1 MNFIGKARESFKH
14 VSEDFTVEV
23 LARDLQPVILETL
36 RKHGKDR
43 QRKSVL
49 SPLLTVWLTLGL
61 PLRRELS
68 YHGVLDWLVSGLRSL
83 GWNLPR
89 RSVKDGAITHARKRM
104 GVAVFLDLFKASA
117 EIAGK
122 VRADFHGM
130 VSVAV
135 DGTTMTM
142 PDTKLNLLEFGKPR
156 SGRGVAAFP
165 QVRLVGLVATSVQAL
180 VGVAAGPCCGKG
192 TGERTLGMKL
202 ILENARQGFL
212 FLLDRGFY
220 GFDLLHAIFEKGA
233 HWIVRVPKSVKL
245 EPIRKSRLPDGSY
258 FAWLIGKVEDPAG
271 PDARGRKRW
280 IKVKHKVRVVRYQ
293 IKGFRSTRLATSL
306 LDSAIEAKELVRE
319 YHRRWEIELAYDSV
333 KTHQCGTRTGQCP
346 TVLRS
351 KRPDLV
357 RQEIY
362 AMLTIYNLIR
372 ALIQEAAVR
381 HGLDPLSI
389 SFVHTLCTVIDAI
402 PGMRRAPAQR
412 LKDLYQQ
419 LLEDIARGVMTR
431 RRRPR
436 SYPRVVKIKM
446 SKFKL
451 KRLRHKEIHRNFL
464 SETRILGEAG

>member
-1 MNFIGKARESFKH
+1 MNFIGKAREGFKH
-14 VSEDFTVEV
+14 VSEEFTVEP
-23 LARDLQPVILETL
+23 LAKDLQPVILETL

-43 QRKSVL
+43 QRESVL

-61 PLRRELS
+61 SLRRELS

-89 RSVKDGAITHARKRM
+89 RYVKDGAITHARKRM
-104 GVAVFLDLFKASA
+104 GVAVFRDLFKASA
-117 EIAGK
+117 EKAGK
-122 VRADFHGM
+122 VLADFHGF
-130 VSVAV
+130 VSMAV
-135 DGTTMTM
+135 DGTSMTM
-142 PDTKLNLLEFGKPR
+142 PDTKVNLQEFGKPR
-156 SGRGVAAFP
+156 SGRGIAAFP
-165 QVRLVGLVATSVQAL
+165 QVRLVGLVATAVQAL
-180 VGVAAGPCCGKG
+180 VDVALGPCCGKG

-202 ILENARQGFL
+202 IVQNARQGIL

-220 GFDLLHAIFEKGA
+220 GFDLLHAILEKGA
-233 HWIVRVPKSVKL
+233 HWLVRVPSSVKL

-271 PDARGRKRW
+271 PDASGRKRW
-280 IKVKHKVRVVRYQ
+280 IEVKHRVRVVRYQ

-306 LDSAIEAKELVRE
+306 LDSEIEAKELVRE

-351 KRPDLV
+351 KRPDLIN
-357 RQEIY
+357 QEIY
-362 AMLTIYNLIR
+362 AMLTVYNLIR
-372 ALIQEAAVR
+372 VLIQEAAAR
-381 HGLDPLSI
+381 HGLDPLAI
-389 SFVHTLCTVIDAI
+389 SFVNTLCAVIDAI

-412 LKDLYQQ
+412 LKDLYEQ
-419 LLEDIARGVMTR
+419 LLDDIARGLMTR

-436 SYPRVVKIKM
+436 AYPRVVKIKM

-451 KRLRHKEIHRNFL
+451 KRLRHQEIRQDIL
-464 SETRILGEAG
+464 SETRILGEAA